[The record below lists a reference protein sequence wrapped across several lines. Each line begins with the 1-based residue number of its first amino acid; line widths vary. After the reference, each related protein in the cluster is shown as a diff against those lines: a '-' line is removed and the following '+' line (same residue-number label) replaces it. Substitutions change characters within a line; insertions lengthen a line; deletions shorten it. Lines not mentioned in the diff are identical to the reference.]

1 MAETIVIKE
10 NEGGSP
16 MIESA
21 PNNSQNN
28 NRRGDDRRNNNPS
41 GNERG
46 LDWTRIGVRPVGHI
60 YDVTSR
66 MISQYF
72 TQYFEKHGYTG
83 ICFAN
88 RKTTGSG
95 MPRMYFVFGRN
106 NLQMKKKNTDER
118 VAELLGGNNHGT
130 RIKLDEKLREL
141 VKPFVPYDEKGRGPF
156 VQAVKE
162 DKKYVF
168 IELDPARVM
177 SHLFGSSNEYEVGV
191 LDCEGKSGHLSY
203 RVSRMRR
210 PLNDEPG
217 IIEISNR
224 ADLG

>member
-10 NEGGSP
+10 NEGGKPNMDST
-16 MIESA
+16 
-21 PNNSQNN
+21 PNNQ
-28 NRRGDDRRNNNPS
+28 REQRDERRNNQS
-41 GNERG
+41 GDERG

-72 TQYFEKHGYTG
+72 AKYFEKHGYTG

-95 MPRMYFVFGRN
+95 MPRMYLVFGRN
-106 NLQMKKKNTDER
+106 NLQMKKRNTDDR

-168 IELDPARVM
+168 IELDPSRVV
-177 SHLFGSSNEYEVGV
+177 SHLFGASNEYEVGV

-217 IIEISNR
+217 IMEIINR